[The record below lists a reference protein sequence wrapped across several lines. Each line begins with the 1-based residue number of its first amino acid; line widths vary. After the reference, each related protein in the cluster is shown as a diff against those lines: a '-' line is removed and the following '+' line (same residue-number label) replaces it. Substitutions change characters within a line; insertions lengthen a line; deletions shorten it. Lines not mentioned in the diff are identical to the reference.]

1 MGNPVEIRDLRN
13 PAEWPAGAKP
23 VTRKIQYDDLY
34 RATRI
39 DYVYSAGDDQWVS
52 PFADEVASG
61 GEATDGRRAPPSPH
75 VAFDKRV
82 LRQTFEYDWLGN
94 TDKSG
99 DDSRGF
105 YDRSLGTIE
114 NATAGTPG
122 VTEAK
127 PYQLRSASNIE
138 GAADGREGQLWT
150 KYDVAGNLTRLDLRR
165 VGPCLPSGDCS
176 QRFEYR
182 WDEVGR
188 LERARRWDTSTN
200 LGDVDGAVPAGTPAA
215 DLRYVYDASDQRI
228 LKEAVD
234 AAGVSSHTLYL
245 FPTLEL
251 RRAAHGDGFGYDGSP
266 EGVADYEVDRW
277 TAVPYLLANGVR
289 LARLAYEETTAPSRD
304 PAEMT
309 GEDGAVNAST
319 SQLHVFF
326 ELGDH
331 LGSTSVVLDKATG
344 ELVERS
350 TFLGYGATESDYR
363 PSRWEGFREEYKFT
377 GKEEDVEVGL
387 QYFGKRFLNPYLGRW
402 VSADPL
408 AVHAPGEADLNVYAY
423 VAGKIFQYVDPTGL
437 DEKEVGWFKQ
447 AKLWTADKIGKNLRS
462 VCDQFKQA
470 CASMAGQFGTG
481 SKYWQQRLLDHY
493 VDQRGE
499 RINLTLGDSRS
510 WVQEVDKRTDGPFNP
525 YLSQRLTDRSDA
537 VRKEMKASGAASREF
552 RWKGSTAQGFDGP
565 GHFMTQWDI
574 KVQITQDKDGSFR
587 ETFSGTM
594 QMTDRWDF
602 DPKPP
607 GERPYDAELKTRLGQ
622 AISGDVFDIDSG
634 ELRVHGSDDTTVVID
649 GRAPKPPKVSQ
660 GSQVPRGGSST
671 GEK

>member
-1 MGNPVEIRDLRN
+1 MRN

-215 DLRYVYDASDQRI
+215 DLRYVYDAGDQRI

-266 EGVADYEVDRW
+266 EGVADYELDRW

-304 PAEMT
+304 PTEMT
-309 GEDGAVNAST
+309 GEAGAVNAST

-363 PSRWEGFREEYKFT
+363 PARWEGFREDYKFT

-387 QYFGKRFLNPYLGRW
+387 QYFGKRFLSAQLGRW
-402 VSADPL
+402 ISPDPL
-408 AVHAPGEADLNVYAY
+408 ELDKPGASGDWNLYAY
-423 VAGKIFQYVDPTGL
+423 VSGQILKDIDPLGLCGQKCGASGQANSGADDGVQDPTPSESPEYQYGYQAGRAEAAVQGELIDRVQAAVDRFNGNIDADGDGVIDRDARTFEQKKAEYDADIIAAQAWYEANKVARPDGKLESQGYNEGL
-437 DEKEVGWFKQ
+437 SKGLFWKKAQVTLRAMLPYVGWFGGSPGKQ
-447 AKLWTADKIGKNLRS
+447 PDGWVPSRAKPQGGSAARPYGHLKDHKSVGPGKNFTQTQKRKILEANMKRNGGVLR
-462 VCDQFKQA
+462 D
-470 CASMAGQFGTG
+470 
-481 SKYWQQRLLDHY
+481 
-493 VDQRGE
+493 
-499 RINLTLGDSRS
+499 
-510 WVQEVDKRTDGPFNP
+510 
-525 YLSQRLTDRSDA
+525 
-537 VRKEMKASGAASREF
+537 
-552 RWKGSTAQGFDGP
+552 
-565 GHFMTQWDI
+565 
-574 KVQITQDKDGSFR
+574 
-587 ETFSGTM
+587 
-594 QMTDRWDF
+594 
-602 DPKPP
+602 
-607 GERPYDAELKTRLGQ
+607 
-622 AISGDVFDIDSG
+622 DV
-634 ELRVHGSDDTTVVID
+634 
-649 GRAPKPPKVSQ
+649 
-660 GSQVPRGGSST
+660 T
-671 GEK
+671 GEELTMPRQSEKGVTPDPMEAQVDHVFPRAKGGQ

>member
-1 MGNPVEIRDLRN
+1 MRN

-215 DLRYVYDASDQRI
+215 DLRYVYDAGDQRI

-266 EGVADYEVDRW
+266 EGVADYELDRW

-387 QYFGKRFLNPYLGRW
+387 QYFGKRFLSPRLGRW
-402 VSADPL
+402 ISADPL
-408 AVHAPGEADLNVYAY
+408 EVHGVGSAGEPNVFAYVSGAILKDTDPLGLCPGCSGTSGDTPYGEDVSPNANEGPQQKLFREAEEAGERTAGHAGFLAGMRATSALQSGDPEEVARHWQGEAAKQAARQQCGLDCQKYGEAFDKGYEEGLALGLASYAAAAY
-423 VAGKIFQYVDPTGL
+423 LGGRGVAGGASNRPPPPRKAYPLALSPRWHRRGSRTQ
-437 DEKEVGWFKQ
+437 
-447 AKLWTADKIGKNLRS
+447 KL
-462 VCDQFKQA
+462 V
-470 CASMAGQFGTG
+470 FGRHPSSHG
-481 SKYWQQRLLDHY
+481 
-493 VDQRGE
+493 
-499 RINLTLGDSRS
+499 
-510 WVQEVDKRTDGPFNP
+510 
-525 YLSQRLTDRSDA
+525 A
-537 VRKEMKASGAASREF
+537 VAAS
-552 RWKGSTAQGFDGP
+552 
-565 GHFMTQWDI
+565 
-574 KVQITQDKDGSFR
+574 
-587 ETFSGTM
+587 FSGTVKG
-594 QMTDRWDF
+594 QLRRRSRRSPVGLVVEPAPARQQF
-602 DPKPP
+602 VSSCS
-607 GERPYDAELKTRLGQ
+607 TRFLRGSHLS
-622 AISGDVFDIDSG
+622 AGDVGTPHPIRTICMWG
-634 ELRVHGSDDTTVVID
+634 IGMCQCRKGAI
-649 GRAPKPPKVSQ
+649 
-660 GSQVPRGGSST
+660 
-671 GEK
+671 